1 MISPRHRPLLIA
13 TAVIIGVW
21 LLAWGGY
28 TIAQNAKVTAE
39 KVRAELKS
47 LQLAKLSAAERAK
60 ALRKIADM
68 LNALPAD
75 ERRVARLDAEWRRL
89 FLEMTDAEKA
99 EFLEQTLPTGFQQM
113 LTSFEK
119 LQPEQRKKAVG
130 DAMKRLKEAQDN
142 PDNRLAGGAPP
153 GMTEDM
159 QKRAA
164 AIGMNAFYTQSS
176 AQAKAELAPLL
187 EEIQRSMENG
197 RLFRGRPPQ

>member
-1 MISPRHRPLLIA
+1 MTSQRRKPLIIA
-13 TAVIIGVW
+13 AAVIVGVW
-21 LLAWGGY
+21 LLAWAGY
-28 TIAQNAKVTAE
+28 TLAQNAKVTAE
-39 KVRAELKS
+39 KVRTELKS
-47 LQLAKLSAAERAK
+47 LQLAKLAAAERAK
-60 ALRKIADM
+60 ALRKLADM

-113 LTSFEK
+113 LSSFEK

-130 DAMKRLKEAQDN
+130 DAMRRLKEAQEN

-159 QKRAA
+159 QKRAT